1 MGLARKG
8 CLFYQLALFRNET
21 SPTFKQCL
29 EFKEIKIMS
38 FKTQTNK
45 SGNVQGAML
54 VVKPSAAQWSDI
66 EELQPHNRGAN
77 EPEDNLSELYKSV
90 KARGEFVTP
99 LKGYLENKQLFITAG
114 SRRLAVGHKLENEG
128 EEILLP
134 VVLINKPE
142 SADDIRGAI
151 SDNLADNNFRNADS
165 PEVLYNSFKSL
176 RNLGWSLE
184 EIGDATGF
192 SHTQVGWYTR
202 TMDIPVLKKAIMA
215 DEISPRA
222 AADFITEQ
230 YVLKGKDG
238 KPVAKIETRGDKK
251 VKVKQYDEE
260 KIASELKK
268 AKASANAAGKSKIG
282 GKSSKADKAT
292 DEKGSVLIRGM
303 KAVRI
308 ILDEPEDNVPS
319 IFRQYNKWLN
329 GELTDEN
336 FKKIAKKNGYWD
348 EIEWLFEIE
357 FDADKR
363 KAAKDAAKAAKDK
376 AKAEKASKEKKA
388 NPQVSKDDDE
398 LDAEDYE

>member
-1 MGLARKG
+1 M
-8 CLFYQLALFRNET
+8 
-21 SPTFKQCL
+21 FK
-29 EFKEIKIMS
+29 FKEIKIMS

-45 SGNVQGAML
+45 AGNVQGAML

-66 EELQPHNRGAN
+66 DELQAHNRGAN
-77 EPEDNLSELYKSV
+77 ESEDNLSELYKTV
-90 KARGEFVTP
+90 KARGAFVTP

-114 SRRLAVGHKLENEG
+114 SRRLAVGHKLENEDV
-128 EEILLP
+128 EVLLP
-134 VVLINKPE
+134 VVIINKPE
-142 SADDIRGAI
+142 TADEIRDAI
-151 SDNLADNNFRNADS
+151 ADNLADNNFRNADS
-165 PEVLYNSFKSL
+165 PEVLYNSFKGL
-176 RNLGWSLE
+176 RQLGWSLE
-184 EIGDATGF
+184 EIGEATGF

-260 KIASELKK
+260 KIAKELQAAKSKAQASGK
-268 AKASANAAGKSKIG
+268 AKVGAKATKS
-282 GKSSKADKAT
+282 DKAT
-292 DEKGSVLIRGM
+292 DDKGSTLIRGM

-319 IFRQYNKWLN
+319 LFKQFSKWLN

-348 EIEWLFEIE
+348 EIEWLFDIE

-376 AKAEKASKEKKA
+376 QKAEKAAKAKKD
-388 NPQVSKDDDE
+388 NPQVSDDE
-398 LDAEDYE
+398 LEAEDYE

>member
-1 MGLARKG
+1 M
-8 CLFYQLALFRNET
+8 
-21 SPTFKQCL
+21 FK
-29 EFKEIKIMS
+29 FKEIKIMS

-45 SGNVQGAML
+45 AGNVQGAML

-66 EELQPHNRGAN
+66 DELQAHNRGAN
-77 EPEDNLSELYKSV
+77 EPEDNLSELYKTV
-90 KARGEFVTP
+90 KARGAFVTP

-114 SRRLAVGHKLENEG
+114 SRRLAVGHKLENEDV
-128 EEILLP
+128 EVLLP
-134 VVLINKPE
+134 VVIINKPE
-142 SADDIRGAI
+142 TADEIRDAI
-151 SDNLADNNFRNADS
+151 ADNLADNNFRNADS
-165 PEVLYNSFKSL
+165 PEVLYNSFKGL
-176 RNLGWSLE
+176 RQLGWSLE
-184 EIGDATGF
+184 EIGEATGF

-260 KIASELKK
+260 KIAKELQAAKSKAQASGK
-268 AKASANAAGKSKIG
+268 AKVGAKATKS
-282 GKSSKADKAT
+282 DKAT
-292 DEKGSVLIRGM
+292 DDKGSTLIRGM

-319 IFRQYNKWLN
+319 LFKQFSKWLN

-348 EIEWLFEIE
+348 EIEWLFDIE

-376 AKAEKASKEKKA
+376 QKAEKAAKAKKD
-388 NPQVSKDDDE
+388 NPQVSDDE
-398 LDAEDYE
+398 LEAEDYE